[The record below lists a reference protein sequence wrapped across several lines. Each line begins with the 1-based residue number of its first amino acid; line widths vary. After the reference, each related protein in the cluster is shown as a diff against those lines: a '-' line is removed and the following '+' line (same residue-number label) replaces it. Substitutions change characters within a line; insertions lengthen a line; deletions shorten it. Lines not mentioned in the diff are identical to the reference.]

1 MNTSI
6 INIITSYYI
15 PKDLKRDEE
24 LFETLKKNI
33 ESPFTNKI
41 HLFVDDENAM
51 KRLNDN
57 FPNLINNKIIII
69 KVGHQPLYGDLFKYA
84 IENLPNTIC
93 MVTNSDIYIQ
103 NCNDIRILNMIQKTK
118 TCFSLSRH
126 ESDWTRP
133 QVDNYYGS
141 HDSFLFNPSNIDI
154 DIIKDLNFYQNVLG
168 SEGRVIGEL
177 TKKGFKVLNPCLQ
190 IIIVHNHSS
199 NYREYNSEWI
209 GIHKCGDDIDFVN
222 KSSYCPPIIINTNYN
237 YQ

>member
-15 PKDLKRDEE
+15 AKDLKRYEE
-24 LFETLKKNI
+24 LIETLKKNI
-33 ESPFTNKI
+33 ESPFINKI

-57 FPNLINNKIIII
+57 FSNLINNKIIII

-84 IENLPNTIC
+84 IEKLANTIC

-126 ESDWTRP
+126 ESDGTRP

-154 DIIKDLNFYQNVLG
+154 DIIKDLNFYQNNLG
-168 SEGRVIGEL
+168 SEGRVMGEL
-177 TKKGFKVLNPCLQ
+177 IKQGLRVLNPCLQ

-199 NYREYNSEWI
+199 NYREDNREWI
-209 GIHKCGDDIDFVN
+209 GNHKYGNLIEFIN
-222 KSSYCPPIIINTNYN
+222 SPSYCPPTILNTYF
-237 YQ
+237 